1 MTKTIVRFAPSPTGY
16 LHVGN
21 LRTAIINWLYAQ
33 KTGGE
38 FYLRL
43 DDTDVARIKP
53 EYTVGIKRDLA
64 WLGIAVAH
72 EEKQSARIDRYDA
85 ALATLL
91 EQKRVYP
98 CYETSEELDIK
109 RKIQLSRSLPPVYD
123 RSALKLT
130 DVDRTALEQQG
141 IKPHYRFKLETKER
155 TEFDD
160 LVQGHIAM
168 DPASLSDPVVRRADG
183 SYLYMLPSVVDDI
196 DMHITHVVRGQDHL
210 TNSIIQVQ
218 MFAALGASL
227 PQFAHLALLSTRE
240 QELSKRLGSAGVD
253 HYKALGVLPLSLM
266 AYLARLGT
274 SDPVEVITDTKPLVN
289 SFEWRKFNKANA
301 LFDEAE
307 LVHINTK
314 ILHHLPYNAVKA
326 DLPDTITEADWR
338 VIGPNIHT
346 LADVAGWKSIITGP
360 MTPVIE
366 DQVYIATAKQLLAS
380 LSWQDDIWQQWT
392 AALKAETGRKGKEL
406 FMPLRLALTGLEHG
420 PDMSALVL
428 LIGCEQTLA
437 RLA

>member
-1 MTKTIVRFAPSPTGY
+1 MTEIIVRFAPSPTGY

-21 LRTAIINWLYAQ
+21 LRTAIVNWLYVQ
-33 KTGGE
+33 KTSGK

-53 EYTVGIKRDLA
+53 EYTAGIKRDLA
-64 WLGIAVAH
+64 WLGITVAH
-72 EEKQSARIDRYDA
+72 EEKQSARIKRYDA
-85 ALATLL
+85 ALDNLL
-91 EQKRVYP
+91 AQGRVYP

-123 RSALKLT
+123 RSALKLNEA
-130 DVDRTALEQQG
+130 DRTAFETQG
-141 IKPHYRFKLETKER
+141 IKPHYRFRLETKTR
-155 TEFDD
+155 TVFDD
-160 LVQGHIAM
+160 LVQGHVSM
-168 DPASLSDPVVRRADG
+168 DPASLSDPVVKRADG

-196 DMHITHVVRGQDHL
+196 DMKISHVVRGQDHL

-218 MFAALGASL
+218 MFEALGANL

-253 HYKALGVLPLSLM
+253 HYKTLGVLPLSLM
-266 AYLARLGT
+266 AYLGRLGT
-274 SDPVEVITDTKPLVN
+274 SDPIEVVSDIQPLID

-314 ILHHLPYNAVKA
+314 ILHHLPYAAIKA
-326 DLPDTITEADWR
+326 DVPETITEADWR

-346 LADVAGWKSIITGP
+346 LADMADWKAIITGP
-360 MTPVIE
+360 MVPVIE
-366 DQVYIATAKQLLAS
+366 DAAYIATARQLVTS
-380 LSWQDDIWQQWT
+380 LPWQDDIWQCWT
-392 AALKAETGRKGKEL
+392 AALKTATGRKGKAL
-406 FMPLRLALTGLEHG
+406 FMPLRLALTGLPHG

-428 LIGCEQTLA
+428 LIGREQTLM
-437 RLA
+437 RLS